1 VRSRRRNCEE
11 EIVCEIDKRRERERE
26 GKKLRGQRKTTGCL
40 LKERE
45 GAVWMMAFSVFGSLS
60 LSLARCCPLL

>member
-1 VRSRRRNCEE
+1 VKSIRG
-11 EIVCEIDKRRERERE
+11 ERE

-45 GAVWMMAFSVFGSLS
+45 GAVWMMAFSAFGSLS
-60 LSLARCCPLL
+60 LSLARCCHLLRQITSAYYLIT